1 MTAQISE
8 SVLLKRKFGSGERPY
23 SERIARLRENFLA
36 SPYEAN
42 IERARYY
49 TRSHKQTEGE
59 SPCLRAAK
67 GLEETLR
74 HMSIRI
80 EEDERLVG
88 AKTFKKIA
96 GPIGI
101 ERSSKSM
108 VILLGTNFHNKEVDD
123 IGFLDRAGNQN
134 PEFLKSLLN
143 MPEEMHR
150 ELTEEILPFW
160 KGKDIRSK
168 MINGW
173 KKAGLYKPNEPD
185 SSPVEIADM
194 QGHVTAGLKKVL
206 STGFK
211 GIATQAAEQLTRIED
226 DDKNFGQRQD
236 FLESVQVAARAVCDH
251 AERYATL
258 AEEMAQEVEG
268 PRKKELIQIA
278 ARCRRVPA
286 EPPRTFLEALQSIWM
301 TPATCETHRFTA
313 GVAFYNDAVVIRD
326 LVKDGYALECPMAA
340 VLI

>member
-8 SVLLKRKFGSGERPY
+8 SLVLKKEFGSGERPY
-23 SERIARLRENFLA
+23 SERIARLRENFLT
-36 SPYEAN
+36 SPYEAD

-49 TRSHKQTEGE
+49 TRSYKQTEGE

-108 VILLGTNFHNKEVDD
+108 AILLGANFHNKDVDD
-123 IGFLDRAGNQN
+123 IGFLDKAGNQS

-150 ELTEEILPFW
+150 ELTEEILPYW

-206 STGFK
+206 NIGFK
-211 GIATQAAEQLTRIED
+211 GIAAQAAEQLTRLGED
-226 DDKNFGQRQD
+226 DENFGQRQR
-236 FLESVQVAARAVCDH
+236 FPGIRSSRRQGRLRPC
-251 AERYATL
+251 RTL
-258 AEEMAQEVEG
+258 CLPGGRDG
-268 PRKKELIQIA
+268 PGGGRTKEKGIDSDCCAL
-278 ARCRRVPA
+278 PA
-286 EPPRTFLEALQSIWM
+286 GAGRTSADLPGGPPIHLDDPG
-301 TPATCETHRFTA
+301 PAGIE
-313 GVAFYNDAVVIRD
+313 
-326 LVKDGYALECPMAA
+326 LW
-340 VLI
+340 